1 MTYLF
6 ITLNYSIEVKKH
18 EIEHGGALVM
28 PLPFNPEKDPKI
40 CGEIIVI
47 KSVNTELHPRIT
59 IGVECFNKATKRFEY
74 ESNPNLVARSRL
86 YQTNNIDFE
95 TKLDIHGII
104 NNNKKSV
111 YDVIDQSNN

>member
-1 MTYLF
+1 MSYLF
-6 ITLNYSIEVKKH
+6 ITLNYSIEVKKF
-18 EIEHGGALVM
+18 EREHGGALVM

-59 IGVECFNKATKRFEY
+59 IGVECFNKFPKIFEY
-74 ESNPNLVARSRL
+74 LSKPHLAERSKL

-95 TKLDIHGII
+95 TKLDIFGII
-104 NNNKKSV
+104 NPRMSRYNALELRNM
-111 YDVIDQSNN
+111 